1 MVSNYAPSITF
12 QQELWKSSTLDA
24 GDHQLLVTNTGNT
37 LIGVDSLVTPND
49 ASNDIRPAG
58 LGPGASSVSSGA
70 ILVDDSDPSLNYG
83 GSSWQST
90 TGGFMQNSSR
100 STANP
105 GDSCTFTF
113 EGTQV
118 WYFANDYSQNAVVDI
133 TLDGNK
139 VYTGA
144 SDTSKFVQ
152 KLLWS
157 SSQLNAGQHTV
168 KVTHVG
174 NPGDIASVEF
184 FMYLPSASGSK
195 SVPLGA
201 IIGASVGGAVLLTL
215 LGGIL
220 VICASR
226 RKRNREIKASQASE
240 PVYEP
245 YPGKEGTVT
254 PGPDHSTLNFR
265 SSILESSGYQS
276 PPPTGAMSARTHLT
290 ASGYAGYPEAQA

>member
-1 MVSNYAPSITF
+1 MVANYAPSIIF

-70 ILVDDSDPSLNYG
+70 ILVDDSDLSLNYG

-139 VYTGA
+139 VYAGA

-157 SSQLNAGQHTV
+157 SSQLSAGRHTV
-168 KVTHVG
+168 KVTHAG
-174 NPGDIASVEF
+174 NPANVARFDGF
-184 FMYLPSASGSK
+184 SASG

-201 IIGASVGGAVLLTL
+201 IIGASVGGAVLLAL

-226 RKRNREIKASQASE
+226 RKRNREIKARQASE

-254 PGPDHSTLNFR
+254 PGPDHSTLNYR
-265 SSILESSGYQS
+265 SSIVESSGYQS
-276 PPPTGAMSARTHLT
+276 PPPTGAMSASTHLT